1 MEVKIGSLIK
11 EPQNLIYELKKRKKD
26 IIVWS
31 LLIIIVILVFIL
43 ISSKDFSFMLVL
55 SSLTQMFSF
64 VIVLLKVYN
73 CQNCSGLS
81 LNTLICYLLVLS
93 GRLSSTLFYNGYLPS
108 DSSGDWF
115 YQLTE
120 ILSLLFILLL
130 IFFMKKTYK
139 QTSDTNLDTIK
150 FYYFAIP
157 CLIIGLLVHP
167 VLNSNFITDSLW
179 TFSMYLQAF
188 SIFPQIQLFTNKKG
202 QIETYTSHF
211 VALLGL
217 STVFSIFFW
226 YDTYEELNNWSDISF
241 PFFADYVGYIVI
253 FSQALQL
260 IIMAD
265 FYYLYF
271 KSLLKGEQ
279 INTMGI

>member
-1 MEVKIGSLIK
+1 MDVKIGSIFK
-11 EPQNLIYELKKRKKD
+11 EPQNIIYEIKKRKKD

-31 LLIIIVILVFIL
+31 FLIIIVILVFIL

-108 DSSGDWF
+108 DTSGDWF

-120 ILSLLFILLL
+120 ILSLILILLL
-130 IFFMKKTYK
+130 IYLMIKKYK
-139 QTSDTNLDTIK
+139 VTSDINLDTIK

-167 VLNSNFITDSLW
+167 ILNSNFITDSLW

-188 SIFPQIQLFTNKKG
+188 SIFPQIQLFINKKG

-271 KSLLKGEQ
+271 KSLFKGEQ

>member
-73 CQNCSGLS
+73 LQNCSGLS

-108 DSSGDWF
+108 DTSGDWF

>member
-1 MEVKIGSLIK
+1 
-11 EPQNLIYELKKRKKD
+11 
-26 IIVWS
+26 
-31 LLIIIVILVFIL
+31 
-43 ISSKDFSFMLVL
+43 MLVL

-73 CQNCSGLS
+73 LQNCSGLS

-108 DSSGDWF
+108 DTSGDWF

-120 ILSLLFILLL
+120 ILSFLFILLL
-130 IFFMKKTYK
+130 IFLMKKTYK

-188 SIFPQIQLFTNKKG
+188 AIYPQIQLFINKKG
-202 QIETYTSHF
+202 QIETYTSHY

-226 YDTYEELNNWSDISF
+226 YDTYEELNNWTEISF
-241 PFFADYVGYIVI
+241 PFFSDYVGYIII
-253 FSQALQL
+253 FSQVLQL

-271 KSLLKGEQ
+271 KSLFKGEQ

>member
-1 MEVKIGSLIK
+1 MEVKLGSLFK
-11 EPQNLIYELKKRKKD
+11 EPQNIIYEIKKRKKD

-31 LLIIIVILVFIL
+31 FLIIIVILVFIL

-73 CQNCSGLS
+73 LQNCSGLS

-108 DSSGDWF
+108 DTSGDWF

-120 ILSLLFILLL
+120 ILSFLFILLL
-130 IFFMKKTYK
+130 IFLMKKTYK

-150 FYYFAIP
+150 FYYFAFP

-188 SIFPQIQLFTNKKG
+188 AIYPQIQLFINKKG

-217 STVFSIFFW
+217 STVFSIFFGMI
-226 YDTYEELNNWSDISF
+226 LMKN
-241 PFFADYVGYIVI
+241 
-253 FSQALQL
+253 
-260 IIMAD
+260 
-265 FYYLYF
+265 
-271 KSLLKGEQ
+271 
-279 INTMGI
+279 

>member
-108 DSSGDWF
+108 DTSGDWF

-167 VLNSNFITDSLW
+167 ILNSNFITDSLW

-188 SIFPQIQLFTNKKG
+188 AIYPQIQLFINKKG

-226 YDTYEELNNWSDISF
+226 YDTYEN
-241 PFFADYVGYIVI
+241 
-253 FSQALQL
+253 
-260 IIMAD
+260 
-265 FYYLYF
+265 
-271 KSLLKGEQ
+271 
-279 INTMGI
+279 

>member
-1 MEVKIGSLIK
+1 MIK
-11 EPQNLIYELKKRKKD
+11 KY
-26 IIVWS
+26 
-31 LLIIIVILVFIL
+31 
-43 ISSKDFSFMLVL
+43 
-55 SSLTQMFSF
+55 
-64 VIVLLKVYN
+64 KV
-73 CQNCSGLS
+73 
-81 LNTLICYLLVLS
+81 
-93 GRLSSTLFYNGYLPS
+93 
-108 DSSGDWF
+108 
-115 YQLTE
+115 
-120 ILSLLFILLL
+120 
-130 IFFMKKTYK
+130 
-139 QTSDTNLDTIK
+139 TSDINLDTIK

-167 VLNSNFITDSLW
+167 ILNSNFITDSLW